1 MSMFNTDDQDV
12 DKIELSE
19 ESLETVDDL
28 DLYDEEAAEEELFL
42 LMEDFQE
49 LEAYQQSINIKENL
63 YKLSNNKSIVNF
75 FFLDPKNK

>member
-28 DLYDEEAAEEELFL
+28 DLYDEEVVEEELFL

-63 YKLSNNKSIVNF
+63 YKLPNNKSIVDF